1 MTHYWKLMIIEL
13 CQVISVQCACC
24 VDCICRR
31 WDPQLKGHIA
41 TLQQCLEKECDAYFV
56 KIQKDAIKVCWRWST
71 SIFCKRVF
79 SHWDCVLFLLSIVK
93 PLSTKIFCSGDLVTL
108 DDNLW
113 SSLNFHCTQYFTTL
127 HCRKIVCHCWWI
139 HFLGGKPEWAQR

>member
-1 MTHYWKLMIIEL
+1 MHYWKLMIMEL

-24 VDCICRR
+24 VDYLQEMGSTAEGPHSNFATMSWEGMWCILCKDSKRCY
-31 WDPQLKGHIA
+31 KGM
-41 TLQQCLEKECDAYFV
+41 LEM
-56 KIQKDAIKVCWRWST
+56 ST
-71 SIFCKRVF
+71 FCKRDF

-113 SSLNFHCTQYFTTL
+113 SSLNFHCAQYFTTL

-139 HFLGGKPEWAQR
+139 RFFGGKPEWAQR